1 MKKKYVGRTFARNN
15 FFAIIN
21 EVKDGQIYYVSDR
34 DDLEVAIVPIKLL
47 NKEKEIF
54 STPISESDIFR
65 TFTPKTEMQDSVEWV
80 RKQRSARKGR
90 IYG

>member
-1 MKKKYVGRTFARNN
+1 MKKKYVGKTFARNN

-21 EVKDGQIYYVSDR
+21 EVKEGQIYYVSDR

-47 NKEKEIF
+47 SNEKETSSI
-54 STPISESDIFR
+54 PISKSDIFQS
-65 TFTPKTEMQDSVEWV
+65 FTPKTEMQDSIDWV
-80 RKQRSARKGR
+80 RKKRLARKDR